1 MTSRFESINNNIFSP
16 SKPVQLLSGDKSF
29 PFTINIPSLLTTEN
43 PELRPIIAATVNNH
57 IEETENVNNIQ
68 PEETSHE
75 PEEQQQPQEQQQ
87 SELIQQPVPQS
98 KKYSIE
104 TSSSSLVKLP
114 PDYSTD
120 IFIEKQVI
128 DYINGKN
135 PEQWETKCET
145 DKISV
150 YQIFVSNIFY

>member
-29 PFTINIPSLLTTEN
+29 PFTINIPSLLTTEQ
-43 PELRPIIAATVNNH
+43 PEPRPIIAATVNNH

-68 PEETSHE
+68 PEETSLK

-104 TSSSSLVKLP
+104 TTSSSLIKLP

-120 IFIEKQVI
+120 IFIEKQI
-128 DYINGKN
+128 INYINGKN